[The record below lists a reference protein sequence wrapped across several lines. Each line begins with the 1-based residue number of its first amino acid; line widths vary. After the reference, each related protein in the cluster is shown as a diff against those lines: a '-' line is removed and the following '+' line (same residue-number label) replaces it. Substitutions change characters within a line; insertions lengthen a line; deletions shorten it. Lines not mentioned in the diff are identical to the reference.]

1 MVGVKSG
8 GVKEPTAYTS
18 SCPAYEIAI
27 HPHVEDVNR
36 VLDGVNER

>member
-1 MVGVKSG
+1 MIDVKSG
-8 GVKEPTAYTS
+8 RVKERTAYTS

-36 VLDGVNER
+36 V